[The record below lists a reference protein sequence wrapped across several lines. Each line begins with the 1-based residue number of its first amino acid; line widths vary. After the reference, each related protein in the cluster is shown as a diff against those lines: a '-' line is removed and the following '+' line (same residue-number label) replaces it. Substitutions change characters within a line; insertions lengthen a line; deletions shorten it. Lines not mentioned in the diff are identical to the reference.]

1 MHLWLLIE
9 RNPTINKKQR
19 GIFETGLPL
28 LQWRHFLLLYLVQ
41 HLWLLTS
48 LVAEIVQVYTEK
60 NCCCF
65 INLLV
70 LSVSAVART
79 PLGAGE
85 PLLSDFLTF
94 CQGWWAGSCTGDAL
108 SSVGDPRSHMRCVS
122 SEDHEWG
129 LCPYLGHPD
138 WSPRCVHTSA
148 PGLELSLG
156 RTGSWILS
164 NDTRKTL

>member
-48 LVAEIVQVYTEK
+48 LMAEIVQVYTEK

-65 INLLV
+65 INLFV
-70 LSVSAVART
+70 LSVGAAGKA
-79 PLGAGE
+79 PLGAELVSGVLHWGCSE
-85 PLLSDFLTF
+85 Q
-94 CQGWWAGSCTGDAL
+94 CGWPEVPHAMREQCGPWVGYVSVPGASRLVPVLCPHICSWAGAVTGQN
-108 SSVGDPRSHMRCVS
+108 R
-122 SEDHEWG
+122 
-129 LCPYLGHPD
+129 
-138 WSPRCVHTSA
+138 
-148 PGLELSLG
+148 ELN
-156 RTGSWILS
+156 TI
-164 NDTRKTL
+164 